1 MLTSMEYGVM
11 CWCLKYEKLT
21 VEVCK
26 DPLWQRTP
34 KLQTHCLLW
43 KAHLMLMLS
52 RERGSMCRCLNYKK
66 LTLKRRKDLLS
77 QLLPELQTPCWSSTT
92 MTMLRRVTVRQGGG
106 GAGVGAGAAEVAE
119 PGKRGGEG
127 GVRGGEGPEYVAG
140 W

>member
-1 MLTSMEYGVM
+1 
-11 CWCLKYEKLT
+11 
-21 VEVCK
+21 
-26 DPLWQRTP
+26 
-34 KLQTHCLLW
+34 
-43 KAHLMLMLS
+43 MLMLS

-77 QLLPELQTPCWSSTT
+77 QLLPELQTSCWSSTT
-92 MTMLRRVTVRQGGG
+92 MTMLRRVTVRQGG